1 MECERKESIGFGWG
15 IRMMMTVGGQVGAG
29 RVPRQPRKE
38 QRFIGVK
45 LGIEN
50 EIDSIVG
57 RIPSWTES

>member
-1 MECERKESIGFGWG
+1 
-15 IRMMMTVGGQVGAG
+15 MMMTVGGQQRGQVAQ
-29 RVPRQPRKE
+29 RQPRIA

-57 RIPSWTES
+57 RIPSWMDDGRGEAEPEA